1 MPVATRKIVIV
12 NADGLHARPVM
23 QLSDLANQFQC
34 SILVKKGGED
44 PFDADGKSVMQLMIL
59 AATEG
64 TELIVEADGADAEEA
79 VAKIAELVASKFC
92 TPE

>member
-1 MPVATRKIVIV
+1 MPVASKKIVIV

-23 QLSDLANQFQC
+23 QLSDLANQFK
-34 SILVKKGGED
+34 SNIIIKKAGED

-64 TELIVEADGADAEEA
+64 TELTVEAEGEDAEEA
-79 VAKIAELVASKFC
+79 VARIAELVAAKFG
-92 TPE
+92 TSA